1 MLRAEDLLIAIS
13 VIACG
18 ASGLCYAKN
27 KGDKVCR
34 DRAYRLWRLG
44 MIGIGTAFM
53 LMLCYLVNHYFSFK
67 YVYEHTNLELP
78 FIYCISALWAG
89 KEGSFLLWGFILV
102 LMGYMVLNISYVKDL
117 KHQRT
122 FPVYA
127 GITVAI
133 LTMSFVVRPFKVLN
147 AIPADGKGLSKA
159 LQDPWMVVHPP
170 LVFIGYTAM
179 AIVFALGMNRLEGGD
194 YEEVIKNWA
203 RKSMLFLGLGI
214 MTGSVWAYRA
224 LGWGGYWAW
233 DPIENIALVPWLLL
247 CAYSHINKNKLAKQ
261 NGGFRSFSNEK
272 GKNINWTRDKCIL
285 PFIIAAFGTFLVRSG
300 LLANASVHAYVGK
313 MARGRFI
320 ILGIFVVCIIGIIG
334 VRGFRQLKKQK
345 GQGLTRRTLDY
356 IACFRVMTCIYAY
369 AILIGTICPLFIKV
383 QVPMHFYN
391 RLTIGY
397 VIVNGLLILGIERQ
411 KIGKK
416 LSVVLVLGAVISVAM
431 ARYFDYRS
439 VGLTLVLWIV
449 LIPLLGY
456 ILTGLKGRNR
466 YYYWTHLLL
475 LVMLV
480 GGITSAGMGGKFMK
494 AAEEQAPMSIF
505 SRMLED
511 RVIEQPKGT
520 NLHEKD
526 SIIIYTTKPL
536 ISLFW
541 IGSFGLLGVMVIEN
555 ARRGESK

>member
-1 MLRAEDLLIAIS
+1 
-13 VIACG
+13 
-18 ASGLCYAKN
+18 
-27 KGDKVCR
+27 
-34 DRAYRLWRLG
+34 
-44 MIGIGTAFM
+44 
-53 LMLCYLVNHYFSFK
+53 
-67 YVYEHTNLELP
+67 
-78 FIYCISALWAG
+78 
-89 KEGSFLLWGFILV
+89 
-102 LMGYMVLNISYVKDL
+102 
-117 KHQRT
+117 
-122 FPVYA
+122 
-127 GITVAI
+127 
-133 LTMSFVVRPFKVLN
+133 
-147 AIPADGKGLSKA
+147 
-159 LQDPWMVVHPP
+159 
-170 LVFIGYTAM
+170 
-179 AIVFALGMNRLEGGD
+179 
-194 YEEVIKNWA
+194 
-203 RKSMLFLGLGI
+203 
-214 MTGSVWAYRA
+214 
-224 LGWGGYWAW
+224 
-233 DPIENIALVPWLLL
+233 
-247 CAYSHINKNKLAKQ
+247 
-261 NGGFRSFSNEK
+261 
-272 GKNINWTRDKCIL
+272 
-285 PFIIAAFGTFLVRSG
+285 
-300 LLANASVHAYVGK
+300 
-313 MARGRFI
+313 
-320 ILGIFVVCIIGIIG
+320 
-334 VRGFRQLKKQK
+334 
-345 GQGLTRRTLDY
+345 
-356 IACFRVMTCIYAY
+356 MTCIYAY